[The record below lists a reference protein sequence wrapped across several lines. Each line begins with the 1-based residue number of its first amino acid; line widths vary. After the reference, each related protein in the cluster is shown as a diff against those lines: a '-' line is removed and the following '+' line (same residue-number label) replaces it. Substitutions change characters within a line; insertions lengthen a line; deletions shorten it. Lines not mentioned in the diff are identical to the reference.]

1 METSILTSTKKI
13 LGIAS
18 DYVAFDL
25 DIITHINATFS
36 TLRQLGVGPTVGFMI
51 EDETAVW
58 EDYIQLNDSMLNMCK
73 TYVFLKVRYL
83 FDPPSTPYYLTA
95 VKEQIAEYE
104 WRLNEFREEVTPWT
118 TPTLI

>member
-13 LGIAS
+13 LGISS
-18 DYVAFDL
+18 DYLAFDL
-25 DIITHINATFS
+25 DIITHINATFA

-51 EDETAVW
+51 EDETLAW
-58 EDYIQLNDSMLNMCK
+58 EDYIQLNDPMLNMCK

-83 FDPPSTPYYLTA
+83 FDPPTTPYHVTA